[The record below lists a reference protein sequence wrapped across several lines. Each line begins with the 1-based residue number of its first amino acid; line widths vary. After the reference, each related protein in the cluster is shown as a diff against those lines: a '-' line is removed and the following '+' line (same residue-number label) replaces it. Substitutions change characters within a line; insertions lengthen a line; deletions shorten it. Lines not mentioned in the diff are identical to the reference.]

1 MAQSV
6 YLLSNR
12 PKNGGKGNGTN
23 GAQHWGGEGEEEE
36 EEEGRKAP
44 NEHEEGRKGRRE
56 APSVAQRRTGERWH
70 HRVEPRCAKSM
81 EEEEE
86 KEEEREEHSN
96 HGTKAN
102 GRELGP
108 RARHRGTQMY
118 KTR

>member
-1 MAQSV
+1 MAD
-6 YLLSNR
+6 
-12 PKNGGKGNGTN
+12 GTERLFAVKQTKKWGERKRN
-23 GAQHWGGEGEEEE
+23 QRSAALGGGEGEEEE

-86 KEEEREEHSN
+86 EEGEGNEHSN
-96 HGTKAN
+96 HDTKAN

-108 RARHRGTQMY
+108 
-118 KTR
+118 